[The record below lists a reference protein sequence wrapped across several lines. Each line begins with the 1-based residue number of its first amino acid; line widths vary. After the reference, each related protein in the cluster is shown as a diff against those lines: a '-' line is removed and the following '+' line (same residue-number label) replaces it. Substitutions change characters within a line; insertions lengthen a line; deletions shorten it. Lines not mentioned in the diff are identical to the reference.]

1 MHDTKPVPFASS
13 TVTGEES
20 STCGGRLKWT
30 RYGATGGTGELS
42 DEMLVAQ
49 LLISEATIS
58 DDAFKTVQDR
68 TCRRAD
74 ENRTSDMKPE
84 PSDGF
89 PKKGKTAPRLRGT
102 YSRTKSPV
110 HIIGPNFGISL

>member
-1 MHDTKPVPFASS
+1 MHDTKPVPFAWL

-30 RYGATGGTGELS
+30 RYRATGGTGELS

-58 DDAFKTVQDR
+58 DDAFKTVHKVELAGELTRIALR
-68 TCRRAD
+68 T
-74 ENRTSDMKPE
+74 
-84 PSDGF
+84 
-89 PKKGKTAPRLRGT
+89 
-102 YSRTKSPV
+102 
-110 HIIGPNFGISL
+110 